1 MREKPTKKLNSRF
14 FKQFLNNRF
23 VIFLFIVLL
32 ISLIVL
38 VLSQLSHL
46 FFPIQIAVNIIAA
59 PIIFSAIFF
68 YLMNP
73 LVDWLE
79 KKKISR
85 NAGFFLIV
93 ILVGILL
100 FLTVYLVFP
109 IIEQQILS
117 MIDAWPMYWE
127 QILTY
132 TEGLIYTDM
141 FSGLVSRI
149 QESNILNTITEQATE
164 ILTAAVGG
172 ISSIVGTAAQVFITI
187 FTVPIILYYLI
198 IDGKKIPFTVL
209 RFVPTDWRKPVA
221 EFLTSTHNQLSYYI
235 RGQLL
240 VAFAVA
246 VMFWIGFA
254 IIGLDFGLVLAIVA
268 GVLNLV
274 PYLGSVLA
282 SIPALIIGL
291 VESPL
296 MFISV
301 IIVIA
306 VEQFLEGR
314 VIQPLVLG
322 NQLNIHPITII
333 FILLIAGRL
342 FGLMGI
348 ILAVPG
354 YAILKIIVSMAF
366 NYLHEHSDLYHEEEK
381 QPADHDEPLIET
393 EED

>member
-1 MREKPTKKLNSRF
+1 MREKPTKKLNNRF

-23 VIFLFIVLL
+23 VIFLLNVLL
-32 ISLIVL
+32 LSLIVL
-38 VLSQLSHL
+38 VLSQLSQL
-46 FFPIQIAVNIIAA
+46 FFPIQIAVNIIAP

-93 ILVGILL
+93 ILVGVLF

-109 IIEQQILS
+109 IIEQQIQS
-117 MIDAWPMYWE
+117 MIEAWPMYWE

-132 TEGLIYTDM
+132 TEGLIYTDT
-141 FSGLVSRI
+141 FSEIVSRI
-149 QESNILNTITEQATE
+149 QESNILNTITEQAAE

-172 ISSIVGTAAQVFITI
+172 LSSIVGTAAQVFITI

-198 IDGKKIPFTVL
+198 IDGKKIPSAVL

-268 GVLNLV
+268 GILNLV

-282 SIPALIIGL
+282 SIPALIIGV

-342 FGLMGI
+342 FGLMGV

-354 YAILKIIVSMAF
+354 YAILKIIFSMTF
-366 NYLHEHSDLYHEEEK
+366 NYFREHSDLYHEEEE

-393 EED
+393 DED